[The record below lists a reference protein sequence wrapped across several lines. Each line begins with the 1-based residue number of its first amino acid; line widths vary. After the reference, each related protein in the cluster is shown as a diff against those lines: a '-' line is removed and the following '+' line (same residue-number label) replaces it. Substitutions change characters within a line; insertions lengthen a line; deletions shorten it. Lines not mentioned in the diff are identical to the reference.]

1 MTTIRASQAKA
12 SAGRHEPL
20 HAKTVT
26 SGRARSAAGLLFE
39 PGAWR
44 HAMLVCALLSLVLTS
59 QAQSTQPLRD
69 SLARATEELAFHPDS
84 TDLRLKKAA
93 WNIQLEQWEYALD
106 EYTRILNRQPD
117 CLAALFYRAYANERL
132 HRYGFARLDYESLLN
147 YVPGNFEA
155 LLGLALLNQKDH
167 HYTEASDQI
176 NRLVQQ
182 HPDSAVAYAARAG
195 IEAERGQLELAVYDY
210 GEAIRRAP
218 ANPDFIIA
226 RIDLLARLGRKGEA
240 LEDVERAVRLGIPRA
255 QLVKLLKKK

>member
-44 HAMLVCALLSLVLTS
+44 HAILVCALLSLVLTS

-155 LLGLALLNQKDH
+155 LLGLALLNH
-167 HYTEASDQI
+167 
-176 NRLVQQ
+176 
-182 HPDSAVAYAARAG
+182 G